1 MALSSDD
8 QTHIEKE
15 GPAHRLE
22 INLFVLRLATVLP
35 SSVGEHIEVLPL
47 LLLMHLDPLQSL
59 AINSRLELQDVE
71 KPLILAIWIR
81 LQPPQQ
87 LNSSPHTMRQIR
99 SFRNRNYFALELV
112 LALPRF
118 RLAGFRA
125 IPDFP
130 ASRAGL
136 SVEVHFWQV

>member
-1 MALSSDD
+1 M
-8 QTHIEKE
+8 
-15 GPAHRLE
+15 
-22 INLFVLRLATVLP
+22 LRLATVLP

-59 AINSRLELQDVE
+59 AINSRLELQDV
-71 KPLILAIWIR
+71 KKTLILAIWIR

-87 LNSSPHTMRQIR
+87 LDSSPHTMRQIR
-99 SFRNRNYFALELV
+99 PSRNRNHFALELV
-112 LALPRF
+112 LAFPSF
-118 RLAGFRA
+118 RLAGFGA

-130 ASRAGL
+130 ASRASL